1 MVRNSSADGQTSSET
16 RQSRARRRATVDAL
30 RSSRLFL
37 CTVQAKK
44 GRGGEERAGTSLA
57 PTCAVDNCE
66 HALRKTRLVFSSM
79 FLSSSS

>member
-1 MVRNSSADGQTSSET
+1 MVRNSSADGKTSSET

-44 GRGGEERAGTSLA
+44 GRGGGGKSR
-57 PTCAVDNCE
+57 D
-66 HALRKTRLVFSSM
+66 FSGADVCSRQ
-79 FLSSSS
+79 L